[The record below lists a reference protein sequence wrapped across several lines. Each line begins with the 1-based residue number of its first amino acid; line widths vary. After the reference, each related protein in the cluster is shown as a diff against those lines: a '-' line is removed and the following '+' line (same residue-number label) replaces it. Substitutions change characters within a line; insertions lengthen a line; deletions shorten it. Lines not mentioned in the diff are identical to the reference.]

1 MAAIT
6 LATGTNGILG
16 RAGLAIA
23 GLLALA
29 FAISTPGTKNTGA
42 PKRNETRIDYPTRG
56 QHGFVSLS
64 KILAC
69 VQLDEMEHYERLL
82 SEIDV
87 PALNVFVRS
96 RNLSGQCRE
105 IAKGA
110 EVVVDQS
117 AFPSDN
123 FCVRPVGEPD
133 CLWTNTG
140 WNMRDRPELAASPR
154 RTDNPG

>member
-1 MAAIT
+1 
-6 LATGTNGILG
+6 
-16 RAGLAIA
+16 
-23 GLLALA
+23 
-29 FAISTPGTKNTGA
+29 
-42 PKRNETRIDYPTRG
+42 
-56 QHGFVSLS
+56 
-64 KILAC
+64 
-69 VQLDEMEHYERLL
+69 
-82 SEIDV
+82 
-87 PALNVFVRS
+87 VFVRS

-140 WNMRDRPELAASPR
+140 WITRARPELAASPR

>member
-6 LATGTNGILG
+6 LPPNMNGILG
-16 RAGLAIA
+16 RTGLAIA
-23 GLLALA
+23 GLLALT
-29 FAISTPGTKNTGA
+29 FAISTPGTKNTDA
-42 PKRNETRIDYPTRG
+42 PTRNETRIDYPTFG

-69 VQLDEMEHYERLL
+69 VRLDDMEHYERLV
-82 SEIDV
+82 SEMDV
-87 PALNVFVRS
+87 PALNWFVRS
-96 RNLSGQCRE
+96 RNFSGQCRE

-117 AFPSDN
+117 PFPSDN
-123 FCVRPVGEPD
+123 LCVRLADEPD
-133 CLWTNTG
+133 CLWTNAR
-140 WNMRDRPELAASPR
+140 WIMRNRPELTASPR